1 MIARAKGARFIPSS
15 QLYWINS
22 CTLIL
27 CICSKADLERAK
39 QYSEISFVRCQL
51 HSSLCVFLPPCYSH
65 RLVSLLIHSNYS
77 NGIISS
83 WVHGSPF
90 PVRQSI
96 CLGSTSA
103 ARHRALF

>member
-1 MIARAKGARFIPSS
+1 MLEFAFLGQGRSGKLIPSS

-27 CICSKADLERAK
+27 CICSRADLERAK

-65 RLVSLLIHSNYS
+65 RLNPL
-77 NGIISS
+77 
-83 WVHGSPF
+83 
-90 PVRQSI
+90 
-96 CLGSTSA
+96 
-103 ARHRALF
+103 